1 MVAAVRRLSEEHQ
14 FAKLSAWADDLAGIA
29 DPRKADQDRLDAVLC
44 ALIGLHWHL
53 APRDASIMIDDREAG
68 YMVAPASLVVRQRL
82 AAAAAACGVSTDADW
97 NPMGNAKTAQLAD
110 QGWNC

>member
-1 MVAAVRRLSEEHQ
+1 
-14 FAKLSAWADDLAGIA
+14 
-29 DPRKADQDRLDAVLC
+29 
-44 ALIGLHWHL
+44 
-53 APRDASIMIDDREAG
+53 MIDDREAG

-110 QGWNC
+110 QGWSC